1 MRGAI
6 IKLKLISVNLRNNK
20 QGPRSMNVQTIT
32 SQAFADQ
39 KPGTSGLRKKVAV
52 FQQPHY
58 LENFVQ
64 SIFDAIKLP
73 KGSTLTL
80 GGDGRYYN
88 REAIQI
94 ILKMAAANGFGRV
107 LVGQAGILSTPAASC
122 IIRKYKT
129 FGGIILSASHNPGG
143 VDGDFG
149 IKYNT
154 PNGGPAPEKI
164 TEAIFEKSKYIQIY
178 KIVDAPDLSLD
189 VIGETDLAGMKVQ
202 VIDAVADYAELMESL
217 FDFNTIK
224 ELLTSGF
231 RMKFDAMHAV
241 TGPYAQEIFIK
252 RLGAPYDSMMNCV
265 PLPDFGGGHPDPNL
279 TYAHE
284 LVDIIYGENAPDFGA
299 ASDGDGDRNMILG
312 KGFFVTPSDSLALI
326 AANAKMV
333 KGYTKGIAGVA
344 RSMPTSGA
352 VDMVAKSLDIP
363 CFETPTGWKFF
374 GNLMD
379 ADQVTLCGEE
389 SFGTGSSHVREKDGL
404 WAVLFWLNILA
415 IKRQSV
421 EQIVKRHWLQFGR
434 NVYSRHD
441 YEDLPLD
448 DANSVI
454 EHIRNKFSAMTGQAF
469 GPYTI
474 KTCDDFSYSDP
485 IDGSISTKQGLR
497 ILFNDGSRIVFRLS
511 GTDTSGATLR
521 IYLEAFEPDTSKH
534 DLDAQVA
541 LAEMI
546 KIALQISELKQRTGR
561 DKPTVIT

>member
-1 MRGAI
+1 
-6 IKLKLISVNLRNNK
+6 
-20 QGPRSMNVQTIT
+20 MNVQVIT
-32 SQAFADQ
+32 SQAFTDQ

-64 SIFDAIKLP
+64 SIFDSINAP
-73 KGSTLTL
+73 QGATLTL

-94 ILKMAAANGFGRV
+94 ILKMASANGFGRV

-122 IIRKYKT
+122 IIRKYQT

-143 VDGDFG
+143 IDGDFG

-154 PNGGPAPEKI
+154 ENGGPAPEKI
-164 TEAIFEKSKYIQIY
+164 TDAIFEKSTTISSY
-178 KIVDAPDLSLD
+178 KIIDAPDVAID

-202 VIDAVADYAELMESL
+202 VIDAVADYAALMESL
-217 FDFNTIK
+217 FDFNAIK
-224 ELLTSGF
+224 DLLASGF

-241 TGPYAQEIFIK
+241 TGPYAQDIFIK
-252 RLGAPYDSMMNCV
+252 RLGAPADSIMNCV

-284 LVDIIYGENAPDFGA
+284 LVEIIYGKNAPDFGA

-333 KGYTKGIAGVA
+333 KGYAQGIAGVA

-352 VDMVAKSLDIP
+352 VDMVAKSLDVP

-379 ADQVTLCGEE
+379 AGKVTLCGEE

-448 DANSVI
+448 AANGVI
-454 EHIRNKFSAMTGQAF
+454 EHLRSHFTAFTGKTYGQ
-469 GPYTI
+469 YTI
-474 KTCDDFSYSDP
+474 KACDDFSYTDP
-485 IDGSISTKQGLR
+485 IDGSVSTKQGLR
-497 ILFNDGSRIVFRLS
+497 ILFTDGSRIVFRLS
-511 GTDTSGATLR
+511 GTGTSGATLR
-521 IYLEAFEPDTSKH
+521 IYLEAFEPDTNKH
-534 DLDAQVA
+534 DLDAQTA

-546 KIALQISELKQRTGR
+546 QIALQLSELKQRTGR
-561 DKPTVIT
+561 DTPTVIT